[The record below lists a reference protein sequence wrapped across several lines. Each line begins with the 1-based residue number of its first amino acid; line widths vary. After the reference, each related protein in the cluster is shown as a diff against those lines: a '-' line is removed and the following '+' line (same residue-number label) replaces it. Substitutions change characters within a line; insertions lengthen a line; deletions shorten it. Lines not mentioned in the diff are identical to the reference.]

1 MPAITS
7 RNRILVVCL
16 LAVAVLALQPAGALG
31 GNSNPGIHPPTSNPY
46 GLSYTEWSVRWWQWA
61 LSIPASQNPLLD
73 PDGTFCHVG
82 QSGHVFFLGSNGG
95 GANVRSCAID
105 TGQSVLFVAGGA
117 ICILSLSVDTEAELQ
132 PCVDDA
138 LPQFTVVS
146 ADVDGRAVQDI
157 DSYLVELTPLF
168 TFTLPADNLFGAPPG
183 EYRARAGNWIL
194 MTPPLSAGQHVIH
207 FHDEV
212 PANGFVSD
220 VTCDLIVGPHH

>member
-117 ICILSLSVDTEAELQ
+117 ICIV
-132 PCVDDA
+132 P
-138 LPQFTVVS
+138 
-146 ADVDGRAVQDI
+146 R
-157 DSYLVELTPLF
+157 PLG
-168 TFTLPADNLFGAPPG
+168 LF
-183 EYRARAGNWIL
+183 EIRIFI
-194 MTPPLSAGQHVIH
+194 PLS
-207 FHDEV
+207 DEISIESTV
-212 PANGFVSD
+212 DSSRMSMSFL
-220 VTCDLIVGPHH
+220 T

>member
-7 RNRILVVCL
+7 RNRILVICL

-31 GNSNPGIHPPTSNPY
+31 GNLNPGIHPPTSQPH
-46 GLSYTEWSVRWWQWA
+46 GLSYTEWSVKWWQWA

-95 GANVRSCAID
+95 GTNVRSCTIA

-117 ICILSLSVDTEAELQ
+117 LCILNLDADTDAGLQ
-132 PCVDDA
+132 QCVEDA
-138 LPQFTVVS
+138 LALFTMVS
-146 ADVDGRAVQDI
+146 ADVDGTPVQDI
-157 DSYLVELTPLF
+157 DSYVVVTPLF
-168 TFTLPADNLFGAPPG
+168 NFTLPADNLFGLPPG
-183 EYRARAGNWIL
+183 EYQARAGNWIL
-194 MTPPLSAGQHVIH
+194 MTTPLSAGQHVIH

-212 PANGFVSD
+212 PVNGFVSD
-220 VTCDLIVGPHH
+220 VTYDLTVGPHH